1 MLTQLE
7 PPSSLRTHPPQRSV
21 NTDVSLNAGRRLPIL
36 RLLLLT
42 AAALAIHG
50 YYLGVEDGEI
60 YVPAAR
66 KLLHP
71 GLYPYATE
79 FFLSHQH
86 LSIFSSIL
94 AWTARLTGLSMDW
107 TLAGWYVA
115 TLFATLSACWMLAVV
130 SFTSRRAH
138 WCSVLVITAVL
149 TMPATNTGLLLMD
162 PYLTARSFSTPLTL
176 LALVCIL
183 RRKFLLA
190 VLTTIVTA
198 TIHPQMAVYLIVL
211 AAFIWLAD
219 KPFSRAQR
227 RAPVLASFA
236 VILPVGFQLQ
246 PAQYPYSE
254 ALYARDFYFLSTWT
268 WYHWLGLLAPLAF
281 LVWFWRGNLRG
292 TTPAFRRLSFALV
305 PFGLLA
311 IGVAA
316 IFATSHN
323 FDMLARLQP
332 LRCFHLVTLVF
343 MVFLGGVI
351 GEFIAKD
358 RLWVLPALFL
368 PLAGGMFYVARQT
381 YPLSAQIEFPWMK
394 TSSNP
399 WLNTLLWVRHN
410 TPENAVFAVDSR
422 YFLDP
427 NVDVHGFRANSER
440 AALADYFKDGGV
452 VAMFP
457 ALAVEWKQMSDATY
471 GLDHFRKEDFER
483 LARQYPVTWT
493 VIHGAG
499 PEGME
504 CPYQQDGYS
513 VCRIPGAQGLAQS
526 SPVIA
531 GE

>member
-7 PPSSLRTHPPQRSV
+7 PPSSLHTRPSQHSAASSITYQRFP
-21 NTDVSLNAGRRLPIL
+21 LP

-42 AAALAIHG
+42 AAAVAIHG

-66 KLLHP
+66 KLLRP
-71 GLYPYATE
+71 TLYPYAAE
-79 FFLSHQH
+79 FFQSHQH
-86 LSIFSSIL
+86 LSIFSPIL
-94 AWTARLTGLSMDW
+94 AWSARLTGLSMDW
-107 TLAGWYVA
+107 TLALSYIVSI
-115 TLFATLSACWMLAVV
+115 FATLSACWMLAAV
-130 SFTSRRAH
+130 SFTSPRAR

-183 RRKFLLA
+183 RRSYYLA
-190 VLTTIVTA
+190 ALTTVVTTA
-198 TIHPQMAVYLIVL
+198 IHPQMAVYLIVL
-211 AAFIWLAD
+211 AALIWLAE
-219 KPFSRAQR
+219 KVSSTAPR
-227 RAPVLASFA
+227 RSPVLASFVA
-236 VILPVGFQLQ
+236 ILPVTFQLQ
-246 PAQYPYSE
+246 PAPYPYSE

-268 WYHWLGLLAPLAF
+268 WYDWLGLLAPLAF

-292 TTPAFRRLSFALV
+292 TTPAFRRLSLALV
-305 PFGLLA
+305 PFGLMSIA
-311 IGVAA
+311 VAA
-316 IFATSHN
+316 VFATSHN

-332 LRCFHLVTLVF
+332 LRCFHLVTLIF

-351 GEFIAKD
+351 GEYLAKD

-368 PLAGGMFYVARQT
+368 PLAAGMFYVSQQT
-381 YPLSAQIEFPWMK
+381 YPRSAHIEFPWMK

-399 WLNTLLWVRHN
+399 WLNTLLWVRQN

-422 YFLDP
+422 YFMDP

-457 ALAVEWKQMSDATY
+457 ALAPEWKQMSDATY
-471 GLDHFRKEDFER
+471 GLNHFKKEDFAR
-483 LARQYPVTWT
+483 LASQYPVTWT
-493 VIHGAG
+493 VIHGAA
-499 PEGME
+499 PDGME
-504 CPYQQDGYS
+504 CPYQQRGYA
-513 VCRIPGAQGLAQS
+513 VCKIPNAPGLPNI
-526 SPVIA
+526 SPVIV